1 MMKTDN
7 PLYISKRS
15 KNGVLIVISIAL
27 FIVFVPRILQALSQ
41 KEVYEISSEEIKVL
55 KEEQFHKKN
64 RQNHYK
70 SRYNLKKYSRP
81 PHKFDPNTYSERDW
95 LNLGLSQKQ
104 VAIVLKFTKRG
115 IYSNDQLQKI
125 FVIPPQLFELIK
137 DSTIYTKKVFE
148 KNQSQTFQTEKKA
161 KIIVNVNT
169 ADQEELE
176 SIPGVGSFYAKNI
189 IKYRDRIGGF
199 VKKEQLLEVWK
210 MDLEKYNAIE
220 EFMVLDVNEIRKI
233 HINTATAEELKQHP
247 YFNWNIANSVVKMRI
262 QKTGFKR
269 IEEIKESVLID
280 EEFFEKIKPYLSL

>member
-1 MMKTDN
+1 MKTNN

-27 FIVFVPRILQALSQ
+27 IIVFIPRVTQALSQ
-41 KEVYEISSEEIKVL
+41 REIFEISSDDIIIL
-55 KEEQFHKKN
+55 KEEQFQRKNKQFYKK
-64 RQNHYK
+64 
-70 SRYNLKKYSRP
+70 SSFSKKKFSRP
-81 PHKFDPNTYSERDW
+81 PHKFDPNIYTEQEW
-95 LNLGLSQKQ
+95 LNLGLSKKQ
-104 VAIVLKFTKRG
+104 VAIVLKFTRRG
-115 IYSNDQLQKI
+115 IFSNEQLQKI
-125 FVIPPQLFELIK
+125 FVIPPQLFEIIK
-137 DSTIYTKKVFE
+137 DSTFYTKKAFD
-148 KNQSQTFQTEKKA
+148 KDHSQNFQSEKKA
-161 KIIVNVNT
+161 KIAVNVNT
-169 ADQEELE
+169 ANQEELE

-220 EFMVLDVNEIRKI
+220 EFMVIDVNEIRKI
-233 HINTATAEELKQHP
+233 HINTATAEEIKQHP

>member
-1 MMKTDN
+1 MKTNN

-27 FIVFVPRILQALSQ
+27 IIVFIPRVTQALSQ
-41 KEVYEISSEEIKVL
+41 REIFEISSDDIIIL
-55 KEEQFHKKN
+55 KEEQFQRKNKQFYKK
-64 RQNHYK
+64 
-70 SRYNLKKYSRP
+70 SSFSKKKFSRP

-125 FVIPPQLFELIK
+125 FVIPHQLFELIK

-189 IKYRDRIGGF
+189 IKYRDRLGGF

-210 MDLEKYNAIE
+210 MDLDKYNAIE
-220 EFMVLDVNEIRKI
+220 EFIFINAKDIREI
-233 HINTATAEELKQHP
+233 HLNNTTAEELKQHP
-247 YFNWNIANSVVKMRI
+247 YFNWNIANSIVKMKI
-262 QKTGFKR
+262 QKTAFKS
-269 IEEIKESVLID
+269 IDEIKESVLID

>member
-1 MMKTDN
+1 MKTNN

-15 KNGVLIVISIAL
+15 KNGVLIVILIAL
-27 FIVFVPRILQALSQ
+27 IIVFIPRVTQALSQ
-41 KEVYEISSEEIKVL
+41 REVFEISSDDIIILKV
-55 KEEQFHKKN
+55 EQFQRKNKQFYKKSSF
-64 RQNHYK
+64 R
-70 SRYNLKKYSRP
+70 KKKFSSP
-81 PHKFDPNTYSERDW
+81 PHKFDPNIYTEQEW
-95 LNLGLSQKQ
+95 LNLGLSKKQ

-115 IYSNDQLQKI
+115 IFSNEQLQKI
-125 FVIPPQLFELIK
+125 FVIPPQLFEIIK
-137 DSTIYTKKVFE
+137 DSTFYPKKVFD
-148 KNQSQTFQTEKKA
+148 KNHLQNFQSEKKA
-161 KIIVNVNT
+161 KISVNVNT
-169 ADQEELE
+169 ANQDELE

-199 VKKEQLLEVWK
+199 VKKSQLLEVWK

-220 EFMVLDVNEIRKI
+220 EFMVIDVNEIRII
-233 HINTATAEELKQHP
+233 HINTATAEEIKQHP